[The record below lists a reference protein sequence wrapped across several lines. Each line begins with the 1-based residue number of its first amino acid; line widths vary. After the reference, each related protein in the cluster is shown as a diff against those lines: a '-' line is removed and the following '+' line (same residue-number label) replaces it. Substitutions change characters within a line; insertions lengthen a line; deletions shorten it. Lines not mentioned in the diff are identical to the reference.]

1 MRFTTLSRSLPR
13 TRMISVGQG
22 LTFGVWT
29 LEEDGFERILLELSA
44 S

>member
-22 LTFGVWT
+22 LTFGVW
-29 LEEDGFERILLELSA
+29 GFGGGWVGENIA
-44 S
+44 